1 MATNTDI
8 LKDIEYIDEELDD
21 IEYTEILSFEEMSK
35 INPSFIAMDKEDI
48 YSNLYNFFKDRKKAD
63 LVRGLFYDILKNR
76 ESKNGK
82 IEGNPNYIFA
92 VEGEIDKYWD
102 DASKDAYYNFIGKYN
117 IKSDLSEFVKR
128 KFCVTYD
135 SKSQKIRLNPT
146 HNTTIIITDAD
157 KSSLLK
163 GTDYPKYYP
172 IIKEYPVINCANT
185 DKVDN
190 VYDINDGDDISL
202 PVIGAFYKIPT
213 TTTSDYMYAKIA
225 SHLFNSVNTNYRSAT
240 HYKDIYELSKNIRP
254 DIGMSIDEIEKN
266 KESFYLD
273 YCNINNI
280 LKKYDYSLDFI
291 TEKDLE
297 VLTAYMDD
305 IVKGEKERKNTHDAF
320 KVKRPELTNKKLTFF
335 DNIEKV
341 LKILN
346 ISPQVISFL
355 EKTKEIIH
363 KYKDDIIQSDVVP
376 LRNYNIFD
384 IIKQINEDSITIED
398 VLEELKLSIKT
409 IAIDN
414 TLDTINDIL
423 EAKENIGD
431 IKEDCEK
438 VKKDFIYSR
447 EHIFAYDTDGKKY
460 VISKRENKAICDGND
475 IDNYEGVDDDDD
487 IIDDDNKGVANI
499 DMGAGGGAGGAGGAG
514 GVGGAG
520 VVNNYDLNRYIANIH
535 FKNEKGFI
543 EMLRIILE
551 LTKKIN
557 DIANID
563 IDYDEISAYLFKKY
577 RGVSLRY
584 EKYFKEFEK
593 NNIDDAMK
601 YAKKYAELTPIH
613 ILYIKLSKQASQAE
627 KRLVEIAKKVNE
639 EVIETINIIFFNTIC
654 FWVVDTQEKILKGS
668 VQLNMNY
675 LNPNHIDKLNTRGLL
690 YYIIEIISDF
700 FKYNDDNAYIINI
713 KELRKGLI
721 HILENEYKDRGADV
735 LSELIN
741 KKGAENKNKCSIEKY
756 KYTDDELYYIDKL
769 LYTPNNS
776 KYEKIHKYIQ
786 GCCLRKL
793 DINFND
799 ISDFVTSD
807 NSEIIKLKEQ
817 YSNDRLISKTRDIR
831 FTPPKMNKK
840 AKKATKAVKAK
851 GRKDVSDDEDYVSDA
866 SDASDASN
874 ASDASDASDDDIYV
888 KELKEKNKNI
898 RYIFKK
904 PYTYNIK
911 KYGPEGWLQS
921 MRDKTDLLPNHLI
934 DNILDY
940 DKDAINL
947 VITNNIKTL
956 VNIKSNLS
964 TDFLKCDY
972 INYKEILL
980 NICKIL
986 YTNVNSSSKYKDN
999 ELLKTKIMKAI
1010 KDIRKMSKCLFN
1022 LNKNYNAED
1031 VDLIR
1036 MCNLLVISNSFNYP
1050 DLSGIENIPKDFVA
1064 YNAQKLNDYLKDY
1077 LGGKYNKFLTP
1088 EDIEI
1093 FINKKREEY
1102 KNTKLKEN
1110 QDLDVEEND
1119 IRRQA
1124 KAAGILNDPR
1134 RNTKNASDD
1143 EGDDDDR
1150 PGGPGDGGNGGDS
1163 DDGGGGGGGGGGRTV
1178 RARGAG
1184 GAGGADVDDG
1194 DIGAAYKNDD
1204 KDDDYNSKDND
1215 NYNIYDDND
1224 DDNDI

>member
-8 LKDIEYIDEELDD
+8 LKDIQYIDEELDD

-48 YSNLYNFFKDRKKAD
+48 YNNLYNFFKDKKKTD
-63 LVRGLFYDILKNR
+63 LVRALFYEILKNR
-76 ESKNGK
+76 DSNNGK
-82 IEGNPNYIFA
+82 IEGNLNYVFA
-92 VEGEIDKYWD
+92 VEGEIEKYWD
-102 DASKDAYYNFIGKYN
+102 DNTKDAYYNFIGKYN
-117 IKSDLSEFVKR
+117 NKSDLSEFVKR
-128 KFCVTYD
+128 KFCVSYD
-135 SKSQKIRLNPT
+135 HKSTKIRLKPT
-146 HNTTIIITDAD
+146 HNTTTVITEND
-157 KSSLLK
+157 KLLK

-172 IIKEYPVINCANT
+172 IYKEYPVINCANT
-185 DKVDN
+185 DKVEN

-240 HYKDIYELSKNIRP
+240 HYKDIYELLKNIRP
-254 DIGMSIDEIEKN
+254 DIGMSIEEIGKN
-266 KESFYLD
+266 KDSFYLD
-273 YCNINNI
+273 YGNINNI

-297 VLTAYMDD
+297 SLTVYMDD
-305 IVKGEKERKNTHDAF
+305 VVKGEKERKNTHGAF
-320 KVKRPELTNKKLTFF
+320 KVKRPVLTNKKLTFF

-341 LKILN
+341 LKVIN
-346 ISPQVISFL
+346 ISPEVISFL
-355 EKTKEIIH
+355 EKTKDIIH
-363 KYKDDIIQSDVVP
+363 KYKEDVIQGDVVP
-376 LRNYNIFD
+376 LQNYNLFD
-384 IIKQINEDSITIED
+384 IIKQINADSITVED

-409 IAIDN
+409 IAVDN
-414 TLDTINDIL
+414 TLATINDIL
-423 EAKENIGD
+423 EAKENIGN
-431 IKEDCEK
+431 IKDDCER
-438 VKKDFIYSR
+438 VRQALIYSR

-487 IIDDDNKGVANI
+487 IIDDDNKGVANV
-499 DMGAGGGAGGAGGAG
+499 DAGGAGGG
-514 GVGGAG
+514 TGGAG
-520 VVNNYDLNRYIANIH
+520 AGGANVVNNYDLNRYIANIH

-551 LTKKIN
+551 MTKKIN
-557 DIANID
+557 DVANID

-577 RGVSLRY
+577 RSVPTRY
-584 EKYFKEFEK
+584 DKYFKEFEK
-593 NNIDDAMK
+593 NNIDDARK

-613 ILYIKLSKQASQAE
+613 ILYIKPAKNASQIDKKIAE
-627 KRLVEIAKKVNE
+627 IVKKVNE
-639 EVIETINIIFFNTIC
+639 DVIDTINIIFFNTIC
-654 FWVVDTQEKILKGS
+654 FWVVDIQEKILKGS

-713 KELRKGLI
+713 KDLRKGLI

-735 LSELIN
+735 LGELIN
-741 KKGAENKNKCSIEKY
+741 KKGVENKNKCSIEKY
-756 KYTDDELYYIDKL
+756 KYKDDELYYIDKL

-817 YSNDRLISKTRDIR
+817 YSKDRLISKTRDIR

-840 AKKATKAVKAK
+840 AAKVAK
-851 GRKDVSDDEDYVSDA
+851 GRKGTKATKVAKAAKGRKGRNESDDEDYA
-866 SDASDASN
+866 SDASEASN
-874 ASDASDASDDDIYV
+874 ASDDIFV
-888 KELKEKNKNI
+888 KELKEKNKGV

-911 KYGPEGWLQS
+911 RYGIDGWLES
-921 MRDKTDLLPNHLI
+921 MRDKTDLLPNNLI
-934 DNILDY
+934 DNIINY

-947 VITNNIKTL
+947 VITDNIKRLSNTK
-956 VNIKSNLS
+956 NNLS
-964 TDFLKCDY
+964 ADLLKCEY

-986 YTNVNSSSKYKDN
+986 YGSVNASSKYKDN
-999 ELLKTKIMKAI
+999 ELLKKKVMKAI
-1010 KDIRKMSKCLFN
+1010 KEIRKMSNNLFN
-1022 LNKNYNAED
+1022 LNKNYNPEEA
-1031 VDLIR
+1031 DLIR
-1036 MCNLLVISNSFNYP
+1036 ICNLSVISNSFNYP
-1050 DLSGIENIPKDFVA
+1050 ELSGVENIPKDFVA
-1064 YNAQKLNDYLKDY
+1064 YNAQKLNEYLKDY
-1077 LGGKYNKFLTP
+1077 LGGKYNRFLTP
-1088 EDIEI
+1088 EEIEL

-1102 KNTKLKEN
+1102 KNRKLKEN

-1124 KAAGILNDPR
+1124 KAAGILKDAH
-1134 RNTKNASDD
+1134 NAKKKEDNA
-1143 EGDDDDR
+1143 G
-1150 PGGPGDGGNGGDS
+1150 GDGSDADDYDS
-1163 DDGGGGGGGGGGRTV
+1163 DDSDGSDGSDGAGGRGGGRV
-1178 RARGAG
+1178 ARAARGE
-1184 GAGGADVDDG
+1184 DDG

-1204 KDDDYNSKDND
+1204 KDDDYNSKSND

>member
-8 LKDIEYIDEELDD
+8 LKDIQYIDEELDD

-48 YSNLYNFFKDRKKAD
+48 YNNLYNFFKDKKKTD
-63 LVRGLFYDILKNR
+63 LVRALFYEILKNR
-76 ESKNGK
+76 DSNNGK
-82 IEGNPNYIFA
+82 IEGNLNYVFA
-92 VEGEIDKYWD
+92 VEGEIEKYWD
-102 DASKDAYYNFIGKYN
+102 DATKDAYYNFIGKYN
-117 IKSDLSEFVKR
+117 NKSDLSEFVKR
-128 KFCVTYD
+128 KFCVSYD
-135 SKSQKIRLNPT
+135 HKSTKIRLKPT
-146 HNTTIIITDAD
+146 HNTTTVITEND
-157 KSSLLK
+157 KLLK

-172 IIKEYPVINCANT
+172 IYKEYPVINCANT
-185 DKVDN
+185 DKVEN

-240 HYKDIYELSKNIRP
+240 HYKDIYELLKNIRP
-254 DIGMSIDEIEKN
+254 DIGMSIEEIGKN
-266 KESFYLD
+266 KDSFYLD
-273 YCNINNI
+273 YGNINNI

-297 VLTAYMDD
+297 SLTVYMDD
-305 IVKGEKERKNTHDAF
+305 VVKGEKERKNTHGAF
-320 KVKRPELTNKKLTFF
+320 KVKRPVLTNKKLTFF

-341 LKILN
+341 LKVIN
-346 ISPQVISFL
+346 ISPEVISFL
-355 EKTKEIIH
+355 EKTKDIIH
-363 KYKDDIIQSDVVP
+363 KYKEDVIQGDVVP
-376 LRNYNIFD
+376 LQNYNLFD
-384 IIKQINEDSITIED
+384 IIKQINADSITVED

-409 IAIDN
+409 IAVDN
-414 TLDTINDIL
+414 TLATINDIL
-423 EAKENIGD
+423 EAKENIGN
-431 IKEDCEK
+431 IKDDCER
-438 VKKDFIYSR
+438 VRQALIYSR

-487 IIDDDNKGVANI
+487 IIDDDNKGVANV
-499 DMGAGGGAGGAGGAG
+499 DAGGAGGG
-514 GVGGAG
+514 TGGAG
-520 VVNNYDLNRYIANIH
+520 AGGANVVNNYDLNRYIANIH

-551 LTKKIN
+551 MTKKIN
-557 DIANID
+557 DVANID

-577 RGVSLRY
+577 RSVPTRY
-584 EKYFKEFEK
+584 DKYFKEFEK
-593 NNIDDAMK
+593 NNIDDARK

-613 ILYIKLSKQASQAE
+613 ILYIKPAKNASQIDKKIAE
-627 KRLVEIAKKVNE
+627 IVKKVNE
-639 EVIETINIIFFNTIC
+639 DVIDTINIIFFNTIC
-654 FWVVDTQEKILKGS
+654 FWVVDIQEKILKGS

-713 KELRKGLI
+713 KDLRKGLI

-735 LSELIN
+735 LGELIN
-741 KKGAENKNKCSIEKY
+741 KKGVENKNKCSIEKY
-756 KYTDDELYYIDKL
+756 KYKDDELYYIDKL

-817 YSNDRLISKTRDIR
+817 YSKDRLISKTRDIR

-840 AKKATKAVKAK
+840 AAKVAK
-851 GRKDVSDDEDYVSDA
+851 GRKGTKATKVAKAAKGRKGRNESDDEDYA
-866 SDASDASN
+866 SDASEASN
-874 ASDASDASDDDIYV
+874 ASDDIFV
-888 KELKEKNKNI
+888 KELKEKNKGV

-911 KYGPEGWLQS
+911 RYGIDGWLES
-921 MRDKTDLLPNHLI
+921 MRDKTDLLPNNLI
-934 DNILDY
+934 DNIINY

-947 VITNNIKTL
+947 VITDNIKRLSNTK
-956 VNIKSNLS
+956 NNLS
-964 TDFLKCDY
+964 ADLLKCEY

-986 YTNVNSSSKYKDN
+986 YGSVNASSKYKDN
-999 ELLKTKIMKAI
+999 ELLKKKVMKAI
-1010 KDIRKMSKCLFN
+1010 KEIRKMSNNLFN
-1022 LNKNYNAED
+1022 LNKNYNPEEA
-1031 VDLIR
+1031 DLIR
-1036 MCNLLVISNSFNYP
+1036 ICNLSVISNSFNYP
-1050 DLSGIENIPKDFVA
+1050 ELSGVENIPKDFVA
-1064 YNAQKLNDYLKDY
+1064 YNAQKLNEYLKDY
-1077 LGGKYNKFLTP
+1077 LGGKYNRFLTP
-1088 EDIEI
+1088 EEIEL

-1102 KNTKLKEN
+1102 KNRKLKEN

-1124 KAAGILNDPR
+1124 KAAGILKDAH
-1134 RNTKNASDD
+1134 NAKKKEDNA
-1143 EGDDDDR
+1143 G
-1150 PGGPGDGGNGGDS
+1150 GDGSDADDYDS
-1163 DDGGGGGGGGGGRTV
+1163 DDSDGSDDSDDAGGRGGGRV
-1178 RARGAG
+1178 ARAARGE
-1184 GAGGADVDDG
+1184 DDG

-1204 KDDDYNSKDND
+1204 KDDDYNSKSND

>member
-8 LKDIEYIDEELDD
+8 LKDIQYIDEELDD

-48 YSNLYNFFKDRKKAD
+48 YNNLYNFFKDKKKTD
-63 LVRGLFYDILKNR
+63 LVRALFYEILKNR
-76 ESKNGK
+76 DSNNGK
-82 IEGNPNYIFA
+82 IEGNLNYVFA
-92 VEGEIDKYWD
+92 VEGEIEKYWD
-102 DASKDAYYNFIGKYN
+102 DNTKDAYYNFIGKYN
-117 IKSDLSEFVKR
+117 NQSELSEFVKR

-135 SKSQKIRLNPT
+135 NKSTKIRLKPT
-146 HNTTIIITDAD
+146 HNTTTIITEND
-157 KSSLLK
+157 KLLK

-172 IIKEYPVINCANT
+172 IYKEYPVINCANT
-185 DKVDN
+185 DKVEN
-190 VYDINDGDDISL
+190 VYNINDGDDISL

-254 DIGMSIDEIEKN
+254 DIGMSIEEIGKN

-273 YCNINNI
+273 YGNINNI

-297 VLTAYMDD
+297 SLTVYMDD
-305 IVKGEKERKNTHDAF
+305 IVKGEKERKNTHGAF
-320 KVKRPELTNKKLTFF
+320 KVKRPVLTNKKLTFF
-335 DNIEKV
+335 DNIDKV
-341 LKILN
+341 LKVIN
-346 ISPQVISFL
+346 ISPEVISFL
-355 EKTKEIIH
+355 EKTKDIIH
-363 KYKDDIIQSDVVP
+363 KYKEDVIQGDVVP
-376 LRNYNIFD
+376 LQNYNLFD
-384 IIKQINEDSITIED
+384 IIKQINADSITIED

-409 IAIDN
+409 IAVDN
-414 TLDTINDIL
+414 TLATINDIL

-431 IKEDCEK
+431 IKDDCER
-438 VKKDFIYSR
+438 VRQAYIYSR

-487 IIDDDNKGVANI
+487 IIDDDNKGVANV
-499 DMGAGGGAGGAGGAG
+499 DASGAGSGMGGGAGGMGGGAS
-514 GVGGAG
+514 GAN

-551 LTKKIN
+551 MTKKIN
-557 DIANID
+557 DVANID

-577 RGVSLRY
+577 RSVSTRY
-584 EKYFKEFEK
+584 DKYFKEFEK
-593 NNIDDAMK
+593 NNIDDARK

-613 ILYIKLSKQASQAE
+613 ILYIKPAKNASQIDKKIAE
-627 KRLVEIAKKVNE
+627 IVKKVNE
-639 EVIETINIIFFNTIC
+639 DVIDTINIIFFNTIC
-654 FWVVDTQEKILKGS
+654 FWVVDIQEKILKGS

-713 KELRKGLI
+713 KDLRKGLI
-721 HILENEYKDRGADV
+721 HILENEYKDRGV
-735 LSELIN
+735 EILGELIN

-756 KYTDDELYYIDKL
+756 KYKDDELYYIDKL

-817 YSNDRLISKTRDIR
+817 YSKDRLISKTRDIR

-840 AKKATKAVKAK
+840 TAKAAKAAKVKKGTKVAK
-851 GRKDVSDDEDYVSDA
+851 GRKGRSESDDEDYA
-866 SDASDASN
+866 SNASN
-874 ASDASDASDDDIYV
+874 ASDASDASDDIFV
-888 KELKEKNKNI
+888 KELKEKNKGV

-911 KYGPEGWLQS
+911 RYGIDGWLES
-921 MRDKTDLLPNHLI
+921 MRGKTDLLPNNLI
-934 DNILDY
+934 DNIINY

-947 VITNNIKTL
+947 VITDNIKRLSNTK
-956 VNIKSNLS
+956 NNLS
-964 TDFLKCDY
+964 ADLLKCEY

-986 YTNVNSSSKYKDN
+986 YGSVNASSKYKDN
-999 ELLKTKIMKAI
+999 ELLKKKVMKAI
-1010 KDIRKMSKCLFN
+1010 KEIRKMSNNLFN
-1022 LNKNYNAED
+1022 LNKNYNPEEA
-1031 VDLIR
+1031 DLIR
-1036 MCNLLVISNSFNYP
+1036 ICNLLVISNSFNYP
-1050 DLSGIENIPKDFVA
+1050 ELSGVENIPKDFVA
-1064 YNAQKLNDYLKDY
+1064 YNAQKLNEYLKDY
-1077 LGGKYNKFLTP
+1077 LGGKYNRFLTP
-1088 EDIEI
+1088 EEIEL

-1102 KNTKLKEN
+1102 KNRKLKEN

-1124 KAAGILNDPR
+1124 KAAGILKDAHNAKKKGNDED
-1134 RNTKNASDD
+1134 NGSDAGDGDGDASDY
-1143 EGDDDDR
+1143 
-1150 PGGPGDGGNGGDS
+1150 DS
-1163 DDGGGGGGGGGGRTV
+1163 DGSDDAGGRGGGRA
-1178 RARGAG
+1178 ARGAK
-1184 GAGGADVDDG
+1184 AADVDDG

-1204 KDDDYNSKDND
+1204 KDDDYNSKSND

>member
-8 LKDIEYIDEELDD
+8 LKDIQYIDEELDD

-48 YSNLYNFFKDRKKAD
+48 YNNLYNFFKDKKKTD
-63 LVRGLFYDILKNR
+63 LVRALFYEILKNR
-76 ESKNGK
+76 DSNNGK
-82 IEGNPNYIFA
+82 IEGNLNYVFA
-92 VEGEIDKYWD
+92 VEGEIEKYWD
-102 DASKDAYYNFIGKYN
+102 DNTKDAYYNFIGKYN
-117 IKSDLSEFVKR
+117 NQSELSEFVKR
-128 KFCVTYD
+128 KFCVSYD
-135 SKSQKIRLNPT
+135 HKSTKIRLKPT
-146 HNTTIIITDAD
+146 HNTTTIITENDEND
-157 KSSLLK
+157 KLLK

-172 IIKEYPVINCANT
+172 IYKEYPVINCANT
-185 DKVDN
+185 DKVEN
-190 VYDINDGDDISL
+190 VYNINDGDDISL

-254 DIGMSIDEIEKN
+254 DIGMSIEEIGKN

-273 YCNINNI
+273 YGNINNI

-297 VLTAYMDD
+297 SLTAYMDD
-305 IVKGEKERKNTHDAF
+305 IVKGEKERKNTHGAF
-320 KVKRPELTNKKLTFF
+320 KVMRPVLTNKKLTFF

-341 LKILN
+341 LKVIN
-346 ISPQVISFL
+346 ISPEVISFL
-355 EKTKEIIH
+355 EKTKDIIH
-363 KYKDDIIQSDVVP
+363 KYKEDVIQGDVVP
-376 LRNYNIFD
+376 LQNYNLFD
-384 IIKQINEDSITIED
+384 IIKQINADSITIED

-409 IAIDN
+409 IAVDN
-414 TLDTINDIL
+414 TLATINDIL

-431 IKEDCEK
+431 IKDDCER
-438 VKKDFIYSR
+438 VRQAYIYSR

-487 IIDDDNKGVANI
+487 IIDDDNKGVANV
-499 DMGAGGGAGGAGGAG
+499 DASGAGGGASGAN
-514 GVGGAG
+514 

-551 LTKKIN
+551 MTKKIN
-557 DIANID
+557 DVANID

-577 RGVSLRY
+577 RSVSTRY
-584 EKYFKEFEK
+584 DKYFKEFEK
-593 NNIDDAMK
+593 NNIDDARK

-613 ILYIKLSKQASQAE
+613 ILYIKPAKNASQIDKKIAE
-627 KRLVEIAKKVNE
+627 IVKKVNE
-639 EVIETINIIFFNTIC
+639 DVIDTINIIFFNTIC
-654 FWVVDTQEKILKGS
+654 FWVVDIQEKILKGS

-713 KELRKGLI
+713 KDLRKGLI

-735 LSELIN
+735 LGELIN

-756 KYTDDELYYIDKL
+756 KYKDDELYYIDKL

-799 ISDFVTSD
+799 ISNFVTSD

-817 YSNDRLISKTRDIR
+817 YSKDRLISKTRDIR
-831 FTPPKMNKK
+831 FMPPKMNKK
-840 AKKATKAVKAK
+840 AAKAAKVAKGTKAAK
-851 GRKDVSDDEDYVSDA
+851 GRKGRNESDDEDYA
-866 SDASDASN
+866 SDT
-874 ASDASDASDDDIYV
+874 SDASDDIFV
-888 KELKEKNKNI
+888 KELKEKNKDV

-911 KYGPEGWLQS
+911 RYGIDGWLES
-921 MRDKTDLLPNHLI
+921 MRGKTDLLPNNLI
-934 DNILDY
+934 DNIINY

-947 VITNNIKTL
+947 VITDNIKRLSNTK
-956 VNIKSNLS
+956 NNLS
-964 TDFLKCDY
+964 TDLLKCEY

-986 YTNVNSSSKYKDN
+986 YGSVNASSKYKDN
-999 ELLKTKIMKAI
+999 ELLKKKVMKAI
-1010 KDIRKMSKCLFN
+1010 KEIRKMSNNLFN
-1022 LNKNYNAED
+1022 LNKNYNPEEA
-1031 VDLIR
+1031 DLIR
-1036 MCNLLVISNSFNYP
+1036 ICNLSVISNSFNYP
-1050 DLSGIENIPKDFVA
+1050 ELSGVENIPKDFVA
-1064 YNAQKLNDYLKDY
+1064 YKAQKLNEYLKDY
-1077 LGGKYNKFLTP
+1077 LGGKYNRFLTP
-1088 EDIEI
+1088 EEIELL
-1093 FINKKREEY
+1093 INKKREE
-1102 KNTKLKEN
+1102 
-1110 QDLDVEEND
+1110 
-1119 IRRQA
+1119 
-1124 KAAGILNDPR
+1124 
-1134 RNTKNASDD
+1134 
-1143 EGDDDDR
+1143 
-1150 PGGPGDGGNGGDS
+1150 
-1163 DDGGGGGGGGGGRTV
+1163 
-1178 RARGAG
+1178 
-1184 GAGGADVDDG
+1184 
-1194 DIGAAYKNDD
+1194 
-1204 KDDDYNSKDND
+1204 
-1215 NYNIYDDND
+1215 
-1224 DDNDI
+1224 

>member
-8 LKDIEYIDEELDD
+8 LKDIQYIDEELDD

-35 INPSFIAMDKEDI
+35 INPLFIAMDKEDI
-48 YSNLYNFFKDRKKAD
+48 YNNLYNFFKDKKKTD
-63 LVRGLFYDILKNR
+63 LVRALFYEILKNR
-76 ESKNGK
+76 DSNNGK
-82 IEGNPNYIFA
+82 IEGNLNYVFA
-92 VEGEIDKYWD
+92 VEGEIEKYWD
-102 DASKDAYYNFIGKYN
+102 DNTKDAYYNFIGKYN
-117 IKSDLSEFVKR
+117 NQSELSEFVKR
-128 KFCVTYD
+128 KFCVSYD
-135 SKSQKIRLNPT
+135 NKSTKIRLKPT
-146 HNTTIIITDAD
+146 HNTTTIITEND
-157 KSSLLK
+157 KLLK

-172 IIKEYPVINCANT
+172 IYKEYPVINCANT
-185 DKVDN
+185 DKVEN

-240 HYKDIYELSKNIRP
+240 HYNDIYELSKNIRP
-254 DIGMSIDEIEKN
+254 DIGMSIEEIGKN

-273 YCNINNI
+273 YGNINNI

-297 VLTAYMDD
+297 SLTAYMDD
-305 IVKGEKERKNTHDAF
+305 IVKGEKERKNTHGAF
-320 KVKRPELTNKKLTFF
+320 KVKRPVLTNKKLTFF
-335 DNIEKV
+335 DNIDKV
-341 LKILN
+341 LKVIN
-346 ISPQVISFL
+346 ISPEVISFL
-355 EKTKEIIH
+355 EKTKDIIH
-363 KYKDDIIQSDVVP
+363 KYKEDVIQGDVVP
-376 LRNYNIFD
+376 LQNYNLFD
-384 IIKQINEDSITIED
+384 IIKQINADSITIED

-409 IAIDN
+409 IAVDN
-414 TLDTINDIL
+414 TLATINDIL

-431 IKEDCEK
+431 IKDDCER
-438 VKKDFIYSR
+438 VRQAYIYSR

-487 IIDDDNKGVANI
+487 IIDDDNKGVANV
-499 DMGAGGGAGGAGGAG
+499 DASGAGSGMGGGAGGMGGGAS
-514 GVGGAG
+514 GAN

-551 LTKKIN
+551 MTKKIN
-557 DIANID
+557 DVANID

-577 RGVSLRY
+577 RSVSTRY
-584 EKYFKEFEK
+584 DKYFKEFEK
-593 NNIDDAMK
+593 NNIDDARK

-613 ILYIKLSKQASQAE
+613 ILYIKPAKNASQIDKKIAE
-627 KRLVEIAKKVNE
+627 IVKKVNE
-639 EVIETINIIFFNTIC
+639 DVIDTINIIFFNTIC
-654 FWVVDTQEKILKGS
+654 FWVVDIQEKILKGS

-713 KELRKGLI
+713 KDLRKGLI
-721 HILENEYKDRGADV
+721 HILENEYKDRGV
-735 LSELIN
+735 EILGELIN

-756 KYTDDELYYIDKL
+756 KYKDDELYYIDKL

-817 YSNDRLISKTRDIR
+817 YSKDRLISKTRDIR

-840 AKKATKAVKAK
+840 TAKAAKGTKVAK
-851 GRKDVSDDEDYVSDA
+851 GRKGRSESDDEDYA
-866 SDASDASN
+866 SNASN
-874 ASDASDASDDDIYV
+874 ASDASDASDDIFV
-888 KELKEKNKNI
+888 KELKEKNKGV

-911 KYGPEGWLQS
+911 RYGIDGWLES
-921 MRDKTDLLPNHLI
+921 MRGKTDLLPNNLI
-934 DNILDY
+934 DNIINY

-947 VITNNIKTL
+947 VITDNIKRLSNTK
-956 VNIKSNLS
+956 NNLS
-964 TDFLKCDY
+964 ADLLKCEY

-986 YTNVNSSSKYKDN
+986 YGSVNASSKYKDN
-999 ELLKTKIMKAI
+999 ELLKKKVMKAI
-1010 KDIRKMSKCLFN
+1010 KEIRKMSNNLFN
-1022 LNKNYNAED
+1022 LNKNYNPEEA
-1031 VDLIR
+1031 DLIR
-1036 MCNLLVISNSFNYP
+1036 ICNLLVISNSFNYP
-1050 DLSGIENIPKDFVA
+1050 ELSGIENIPKDFVA
-1064 YNAQKLNDYLKDY
+1064 YNAQKLNEYLKDY
-1077 LGGKYNKFLTP
+1077 LGGKYNRFLTP
-1088 EDIEI
+1088 EEIEL

-1102 KNTKLKEN
+1102 KNRKLKEN

-1124 KAAGILNDPR
+1124 KAAGILKDAHNAKKKGNDED
-1134 RNTKNASDD
+1134 NGSDGSD
-1143 EGDDDDR
+1143 G
-1150 PGGPGDGGNGGDS
+1150 GDGGDGGDGSDYDSDGS
-1163 DDGGGGGGGGGGRTV
+1163 DDAGGRGGGR
-1178 RARGAG
+1178 AKA
-1184 GAGGADVDDG
+1184 ADVDDG

-1204 KDDDYNSKDND
+1204 KDDDYDSKGND

>member
-8 LKDIEYIDEELDD
+8 LKDIQYIDEELDD

-48 YSNLYNFFKDRKKAD
+48 YNNLYNFFKDKKKTD
-63 LVRGLFYDILKNR
+63 LVRALFYEILKNR
-76 ESKNGK
+76 DSNNGK
-82 IEGNPNYIFA
+82 IEGNLNYVFA
-92 VEGEIDKYWD
+92 VEGEIEKYWD
-102 DASKDAYYNFIGKYN
+102 DNTKDAYYNFIGKYN
-117 IKSDLSEFVKR
+117 NQSELSEFVKR

-135 SKSQKIRLNPT
+135 NKSTKIRLKPT
-146 HNTTIIITDAD
+146 HNTTTIITEND
-157 KSSLLK
+157 KLLK

-185 DKVDN
+185 DKVEN
-190 VYDINDGDDISL
+190 VYNINDGDDISL

-254 DIGMSIDEIEKN
+254 DIGMSIEEIGKN

-273 YCNINNI
+273 YGNINNI

-297 VLTAYMDD
+297 SLTVYMDD
-305 IVKGEKERKNTHDAF
+305 IVKGEKERKNTHGAF
-320 KVKRPELTNKKLTFF
+320 KVKRPVLTNKKLTFF

-341 LKILN
+341 LKVIN
-346 ISPQVISFL
+346 ISPEVISFL
-355 EKTKEIIH
+355 EKTKDIIH
-363 KYKDDIIQSDVVP
+363 KYKEDVIQSDVVP
-376 LRNYNIFD
+376 LQNYNLFD
-384 IIKQINEDSITIED
+384 IIKQINADSITIED

-409 IAIDN
+409 IAVDN
-414 TLDTINDIL
+414 TLATINDIL

-431 IKEDCEK
+431 IKDDCER
-438 VKKDFIYSR
+438 VRQAYIYSR

-487 IIDDDNKGVANI
+487 IIDDDNKGVANV
-499 DMGAGGGAGGAGGAG
+499 DASGAGGAGGGLGAG
-514 GVGGAG
+514 GMGGGASG
-520 VVNNYDLNRYIANIH
+520 ANVVNNYDLNRYIANIH

-551 LTKKIN
+551 MTKKIN
-557 DIANID
+557 DVANID

-577 RGVSLRY
+577 RSVSLRY
-584 EKYFKEFEK
+584 DKYFKEFEK
-593 NNIDDAMK
+593 NNIDDARK

-613 ILYIKLSKQASQAE
+613 ILYIKPAKNASQIDKKIAE
-627 KRLVEIAKKVNE
+627 IVKKVNE
-639 EVIETINIIFFNTIC
+639 DVIDTINIIFFNTIC
-654 FWVVDTQEKILKGS
+654 FWVVDIQEKILKGS

-700 FKYNDDNAYIINI
+700 FKYNDDNVYIINI
-713 KELRKGLI
+713 KDLRKGLI
-721 HILENEYKDRGADV
+721 HILENEYKDRGV
-735 LSELIN
+735 EILGELIN

-756 KYTDDELYYIDKL
+756 KYKDDELYYIDKL

-807 NSEIIKLKEQ
+807 NNEIIKLKEQ
-817 YSNDRLISKTRDIR
+817 YSKDRLISKTRDIR

-840 AKKATKAVKAK
+840 TAKAAKAAKVKKGTKVAK
-851 GRKDVSDDEDYVSDA
+851 GRSESDDEDY
-866 SDASDASN
+866 
-874 ASDASDASDDDIYV
+874 ASDASDASDDIFV
-888 KELKEKNKNI
+888 KELKEKNKGV

-911 KYGPEGWLQS
+911 RYGIDGWLES
-921 MRDKTDLLPNHLI
+921 MRGKTDLLPNNLI
-934 DNILDY
+934 DNIINY

-947 VITNNIKTL
+947 VITDNIKRLSNTK
-956 VNIKSNLS
+956 NNLS
-964 TDFLKCDY
+964 ADLLKCEY

-986 YTNVNSSSKYKDN
+986 YGSVNASSKYKDN
-999 ELLKTKIMKAI
+999 ELLKKKVMKAI
-1010 KDIRKMSKCLFN
+1010 KEIRKMSNNLFN
-1022 LNKNYNAED
+1022 LNKNYNPEEA
-1031 VDLIR
+1031 DLIR
-1036 MCNLLVISNSFNYP
+1036 ICNLLVISNSFNYP
-1050 DLSGIENIPKDFVA
+1050 ELSGIENIPKDFVA
-1064 YNAQKLNDYLKDY
+1064 YNAQKLNEYLKDY
-1077 LGGKYNKFLTP
+1077 LGGKYNRFLTP
-1088 EDIEI
+1088 EEIEL

-1102 KNTKLKEN
+1102 KNRKLKEN

-1124 KAAGILNDPR
+1124 KAAGILKDAHDAKKKGNDED
-1134 RNTKNASDD
+1134 NGSD
-1143 EGDDDDR
+1143 G
-1150 PGGPGDGGNGGDS
+1150 GDGGDGGDGDGDAS
-1163 DDGGGGGGGGGGRTV
+1163 DYDSDGSDDDGGRGGGRAA
-1178 RARGAG
+1178 RAAKAAG
-1184 GAGGADVDDG
+1184 DDDG

-1204 KDDDYNSKDND
+1204 KDDDYDSKGND